1 MKFNMLLLAA
11 LLAPAVH
18 AEPFFSEYVE
28 GSSNNKALE
37 IYNPDAAPI
46 DLSAYN
52 IKMYFNGGTAPT
64 KTINLSG
71 VLQPGATLV
80 ITDTASVA
88 TLATKSNMTMGTSN
102 FNGDDAI
109 ALYKGTTL
117 VDVFGQIGLDPGT
130 GWGSNGNVTVDKTLV
145 RKATVSQGD
154 TNGADAFDPTV
165 EWDFFTKD
173 TFDNLGSHAGPTNGG
188 GTGGGTGGGGTTP
201 PAVVIGACNDSAT
214 KISAIQGTVDV
225 SPKVGE
231 TLVIEAVVSKVV
243 TSATGFYVQ
252 EELADQ
258 DADNA
263 TSEGLFVYN
272 DTATDYPA
280 VGSKVRVLGK
290 VEEYFKKT
298 QIRRA
303 GLVDCGTGEALQSTE
318 LTLPVGSLN
327 DFEKLESMLVRLPQ
341 TLVVT
346 DLFDLGTYGEMTLS
360 SKRLFTPTNQFRPST
375 PEAIELADSNS
386 RDKLILDDMQPG
398 KNPAVVKF
406 PAPALSMNNPV
417 RNGDTVAPFS
427 AVLDYSFSA
436 WRVLPEGTVT
446 FTASNARTEQPALRN
461 VGTLKVGSANVLNF
475 FNGDGLGGGFPT
487 ARGATDKNE
496 MDRQA
501 AKMTAALSGLNAD
514 VLGLMEVEND
524 GYGSDSA
531 LQDIVNRLNAVQ
543 GANTY
548 KFVQVPG
555 TTKLGTDAITVAIIY
570 KPAKVTPVGSA
581 VTINTGAFSYGS
593 RQPLVQTFK
602 QNSNGEVFTL
612 AVNHF
617 KSKGSCPSGTT
628 NVDRDL
634 KDGQGCWNATRVQAA
649 TELLSWLATNPTGS
663 TDKDVLIVGDLN
675 SYAKEDPIITLS
687 NGGFVNLIEKYHGQ
701 AGYSYQFNGELG
713 YLDHA
718 LASTS
723 LSGQVSYAMEWHI
736 NADES
741 TLFDYNTEFKTVSQQ
756 ADYYAPS
763 AFRAS
768 DHDPVLVELKLAGNN
783 PADLDVDG
791 DVDNND
797 VLLFNKLLRSGS
809 KLPLKYDFNK
819 DGKVDALDARAML
832 FLCTYPSCAIK

>member
-1 MKFNMLLLAA
+1 MKFNMLMLAA

-37 IYNPDAAPI
+37 IYNPDAVSI
-46 DLSAYN
+46 DLSSYS
-52 IKMYFNGGTAPT
+52 IKMFFNGATTAS
-64 KTINLSG
+64 KTINLTG
-71 VLQPGATLV
+71 TLQPGATLV
-80 ITDTASVA
+80 ITDTAA
-88 TLATKSNMTMGTSN
+88 AAALAAKSNLTMGTGN

-109 ALYKGTTL
+109 GLYKGSTL
-117 VDVFGQIGLDPGT
+117 VDVFGQIGVDPGT
-130 GWGSNGNVTVDKTLV
+130 GWGANGNVTIDKTLV
-145 RKATVSQGD
+145 RKASISQGD
-154 TNGADAFDPTV
+154 SNGSDAFDPSI
-165 EWDFFTKD
+165 EWEFFAKD
-173 TFDNLGSHAGPTNGG
+173 TFDNLGSHTGTATGGGSGG
-188 GTGGGTGGGGTTP
+188 GTGGTTP

-214 KISAIQGTVDV
+214 KISVIQGVADV
-225 SPKVGE
+225 SLKAGE
-231 TLVIEAVVSKVV
+231 TLVVEAVVSKVV
-243 TSATGFYVQ
+243 PSASGFYIQ
-252 EELADQ
+252 EETADQ
-258 DADNA
+258 DTDSA
-263 TSEGLFVYN
+263 TSEGLFVFN
-272 DTATDYPA
+272 DTATDYPS
-280 VGSKVRVLGK
+280 VGNKVRVVGK

-298 QIRRA
+298 QLRRA
-303 GLVDCGTGEALQSTE
+303 GLVDCGVGEAVQSTE
-318 LTLPVGSLN
+318 LTLPVASIN

-341 TLVVT
+341 SLVVT
-346 DLFDLGTYGEMTLS
+346 DLYDLGTYGEMTLS
-360 SKRLFTPTNQFRPST
+360 SKRLFTPTNQFRPSSAD
-375 PEAIELADSNS
+375 AIALADSNN

-417 RNGDTVAPFS
+417 RNGDTVAPF
-427 AVLDYSFSA
+427 AGVLDYSFSA
-436 WRVLPEGTVT
+436 WRVLPEGTVN
-446 FTASNARTEQPALRN
+446 FTATNARQEQPVLRN

-475 FNGDGLGGGFPT
+475 FNGDGFGGGFPT
-487 ARGATDKNE
+487 QRGATDKNE
-496 MDRQA
+496 YERQA
-501 AKMTAALSGLNAD
+501 AKMTAVLTGLNAD

-524 GYGSDSA
+524 GYGSTSA
-531 LQDIVNRLNAVQ
+531 IKDLVDRLNAVL

-548 KFVQVPG
+548 NFVQVPG
-555 TTKLGTDAITVAIIY
+555 TTQLGSDAITVAMIY
-570 KPAKVTPVGSA
+570 KPATVTPVGSA
-581 VTINTGAFSYGS
+581 VTTNAGVFGYGN

-617 KSKGSCPSGTT
+617 KSKGSCPTGST
-628 NVDRDL
+628 NVDRDM

-649 TELLSWLATNPTGS
+649 TELLAWLATNPTG
-663 TDKDVLIVGDLN
+663 TADKDVLIVGDLN
-675 SYAKEDPIITLS
+675 SYAKEDPIVTLS
-687 NGGFVNLIEKYHGQ
+687 NGGFINLIEKFHGQ

-741 TLFDYNTEFKTVSQQ
+741 TLFDYNTELKTVSQQ

-832 FLCTYPSCAIK
+832 FLCTYPNCAIK